1 MTEQNMS
8 DPEFQTFRVKIRRY
22 KSFVVNHPD
31 RVTPPAWAKGK
42 IEPVADCQ
50 AYFYGNFRV
59 LLSQVRWK

>member
-31 RVTPPAWAKGK
+31 RGTPPAWAKGK
-42 IEPVADCQ
+42 IEQ
-50 AYFYGNFRV
+50 EQKNMRRF
-59 LLSQVRWK
+59 